1 MDKIDLDINN
11 YDLND
16 LLNLFHLPMNFN
28 EEHLKNAKKIVL
40 KTHPDKSGLD
50 KKYFL
55 FFSQA
60 YKNIFRL
67 YEFKKGSGT
76 KCDDYHDNELWEN
89 DNSIILDNKIKNLS
103 KKEYNKWFNETFEKI
118 KKQHDDDEKNSGYGD
133 WLKESIDIKQANNP
147 SEMNK
152 LIEEKK
158 NNLRSLIVHKD
169 ITSYQN
175 GQGCNLIKTRLEDY
189 SSSMFDKLQFEDLKK
204 GYEESVIPV
213 TNEDFVNK
221 KKYNNL
227 DEISR
232 DRFIHKNEFN
242 KMYENHE
249 KKLNEQKNDDE
260 NIIRAY
266 TLMKQDEKNSN
277 IYGKFWSDMKKIH
290 NK

>member
-1 MDKIDLDINN
+1 MDKLDLDINN

-60 YKNIFRL
+60 YKNIFHL

-76 KCDDYHDNELWEN
+76 KSEDYHNDELWEN

-118 KKQHDDDEKNSGYGD
+118 KKQHDDDEKNNGYGD
-133 WLKESIDIKQANNP
+133 WLKESVDIKQANNP
-147 SEMNK
+147 REMNE
-152 LIEEKK
+152 LIEQKK
-158 NNLRSLIVHKD
+158 KNLRSLIVHKD
-169 ITSYQN
+169 ITYYQN
-175 GQGCNLIKTRLEDY
+175 SNGYNLINTKPDDY

-204 GYEESVIPV
+204 AHEESVIPV

-232 DRFIHKNEFN
+232 DRFIHKNEFSN
-242 KMYENHE
+242 MYKDHE
-249 KKLNEQKNDDE
+249 KKLNEQKNEDE
-260 NIIRAY
+260 NVIRAY
-266 TLMKQDEKNSN
+266 TLMKQDEKNSK
-277 IYGKFWSDMKKIH
+277 IYSKFWSDMKKIH